1 MKFVREALLAEP
13 GITMWIMIIVMTLLM
28 QSRMLSRKCTMLSRE
43 CTWHGL
49 ASLRAAIYGKSYVKV
64 SK

>member
-28 QSRMLSRKCTMLSRE
+28 QSRMLSIEQGNARCSQE
-43 CTWHGL
+43 NAHGMDWQ
-49 ASLRAAIYGKSYVKV
+49 I
-64 SK
+64 